1 MRQDTADFKNKRTAV
16 SNSLEYGTINGVFFE
31 QCAKCHDERTIADH
45 RIEEKCANRKWQLRT
60 AVVVFRCRKVGC
72 AGIRKLFKPSPS
84 ILCPTQPL
92 FSYLPIIQ
100 QRRIEHHKHRTDI
113 MNQCAGNG
121 IQHAE
126 DAQGDGYEVDY
137 HRQRDVELDAA
148 HNGVGKAF
156 EIRQAAE
163 VFFVLFKITS
173 QLSHIF

>member
-1 MRQDTADFKNKRTAV
+1 MSIRSKIVFSSSKSHQKCYFNFRLLIFLKGATSLRQDTADFKNKRTAV

-45 RIEEKCANRKWQLRT
+45 RIEEKCANRKWQLHT

-84 ILCPTQPL
+84 ILCPTQNL

-100 QRRIEHHKHRTDI
+100 QRRIEHHEHRTDI

-121 IQHAE
+121 IAPQSVGN
-126 DAQGDGYEVDY
+126 AQKY
-137 HRQRDVELDAA
+137 A
-148 HNGVGKAF
+148 
-156 EIRQAAE
+156 
-163 VFFVLFKITS
+163 TC
-173 QLSHIF
+173 